1 MKDLDKFLEEILY
14 KWYLSKT
21 TDDVDLGLPIIYEYS
36 DPETLKLLYS
46 FHIMERMKNN
56 ILKQPILTIHVSS
69 YNKKEIRYVFNVS
82 FGEFYRVTTRAEAMD
97 ICNRLGRRIKC
108 GIRKSFR
115 NFPKKD
121 RTRSARLRPGMIVIL
136 CDTFDDAIDSFDIFV
151 SYLEEHDPWCI
162 RKVYEPS
169 YCVETN
175 DDLRYIFVDFRMV
188 KYFHFTD
195 DIYGVDEFFDRLNCG
210 F

>member
-1 MKDLDKFLEEILY
+1 MRHPKII
-14 KWYLSKT
+14 SK
-21 TDDVDLGLPIIYEYS
+21 L
-36 DPETLKLLYS
+36 
-46 FHIMERMKNN
+46 
-56 ILKQPILTIHVSS
+56 
-69 YNKKEIRYVFNVS
+69 
-82 FGEFYRVTTRAEAMD
+82 
-97 ICNRLGRRIKC
+97 
-108 GIRKSFR
+108 
-115 NFPKKD
+115 PKKD
-121 RTRSARLRPGMIVIL
+121 RTQSARLRPGMIVIL

-169 YCVETN
+169 YCVETD

-188 KYFHFTD
+188 KYFKFTD